1 MICCSYSLRFFID
14 QILKKKIE
22 TASICN
28 KVLVSAN
35 YGPNDAMQNPRNWLK
50 IHETDQKS
58 AKLIAE
64 ITQKTNWSNVAVW
77 PAATR
82 SELTMEIGS
91 LRNQTTG

>member
-35 YGPNDAMQNPRNWLK
+35 YGPNDAMQNPRN
-50 IHETDQKS
+50 
-58 AKLIAE
+58 
-64 ITQKTNWSNVAVW
+64 
-77 PAATR
+77 
-82 SELTMEIGS
+82 
-91 LRNQTTG
+91 